1 VNVLSGSAVFGRALA
16 HSELVLVGQVESCSS
31 SRDDDGRIG
40 IKAFRRR
47 GELMPGARR
56 ASIAEYKGLS
66 RDGLGLAFT
75 PVHRVV
81 RGRCLTPVQPTPRSN
96 HRALQL
102 QRARLSLS
110 DSCRAVPATELT
122 QQCDMGAHDDC
133 HTTTAARY
141 FP

>member
-1 VNVLSGSAVFGRALA
+1 
-16 HSELVLVGQVESCSS
+16 
-31 SRDDDGRIG
+31 
-40 IKAFRRR
+40 
-47 GELMPGARR
+47 MPGA
-56 ASIAEYKGLS
+56 SVAEYKGLS
-66 RDGLGLAFT
+66 REDGLGLAFT

-81 RGRCLTPVQPTPRSN
+81 GGRCLTPVQPTSRSN
-96 HRALQL
+96 QRALL

-122 QQCDMGAHDDC
+122 QQCDMGARHYC